1 MTADTNRRQI
11 VQPEGEQSRWTRAR
25 DRATGHWQL
34 IIVLVLFVCLASGYS
49 LMLPLGEAA
58 DETDHFA
65 LVRFIADHGRPPLT
79 VEERHAIGPKGD
91 ASPIYHGL
99 VALLTQH
106 VDVSALL
113 PALPD
118 TQARPERF
126 IPTDGFRANRI
137 FHTEDEAFPFR
148 GIMLAW
154 HLARLVSIPLG
165 AATVVAAY
173 VTALAIYPHRRY
185 FALAVASFV
194 AFLPRFVIG
203 SAVVNDDNLVVPL
216 VAFSVYCL
224 VRVAQGDRSRHTF
237 IVLGALMGGAAITK
251 YHSLLLVPELIV
263 VLAVL
268 AWRNHRKA
276 GTAAGDGPSLLG
288 RLGWILLAFGL
299 VAGWWFAFVIIQFN
313 QVAELGWIGGLMA
326 PLGDPVVTIGFGRM
340 LDLQPGGTP
349 SHEFGWGG
357 WAGLLFRSF
366 WVSYAWLHLFA
377 TPPVYWILGF
387 LCVAALLGL
396 LRPVW
401 CRVFSGRK
409 PSGRAEDSP
418 APASGWRL
426 DVAVLALHLFVYL
439 TVIVLRY
446 LLRPARETGQGRHL
460 YPAVTS
466 VAFFFTLGL
475 ANSWEMIRWSLGKRP
490 GDRCHAEGSG
500 RAKGEVGLA
509 LGVGGALFALSL
521 LALPVFILPEYHP
534 YLSIVTARPAN
545 VSIPHRLSVSFAD
558 GLDLAGYGVDK
569 PEVRAG
575 DPVSVT
581 LYWYADARQERDYL
595 VEVCLRDQGDQVVTC
610 RRGHPLDG
618 RYPMRAWEV
627 DYLIRDQVDVPTPD
641 CVPAGDYELVL
652 SLLPL
657 RLDTANTA
665 VDWHSAQR
673 LVAEGHNP
681 VSLGKVTLLAAPG
694 AVASGTRSPGDGF
707 GLWAGSELHDGE
719 GIGLDQMRQQLTV
732 ITYRAARSDS
742 AEEGSDTGGGVRLV
756 PAGGHTQAIP
766 DWLPV
771 AHFPEETSRLSYDC
785 PAGYIATTYNFVL
798 DPAVRPGRYHL
809 AIGDQVQDDWP
820 IDVATRFR
828 DFSPPSDIP
837 YRLDASFM
845 AQEDESPP
853 RLQLLGYDIDLSPRW
868 PGDVVPI
875 TAYWQSH
882 QTTSQ
887 HYVVSLY
894 LLDPLMQSWGQVDW
908 TLGGHYPSVLW
919 APGESVDEA
928 YPLPVG
934 NRTTP
939 GLYTIEMSL
948 YEYVAP
954 PRGEARD
961 GASTSPLRFL
971 LMTASPDRRTAGEQL
986 YLGSLRVMDPAETI
1000 PPSQPVAI
1008 ELGEEIRLL
1017 GYDLS
1022 CPENMASADCL
1033 DSNEKLHLALHWK
1046 PIGHPT
1052 LDYTVFTQLIGP
1064 DGLVWGQQDNQPQAG
1079 RYPTTGWNLRD
1090 KVIDRYDLELREG
1103 APVGEYR
1110 LIVGMYDLKTG
1121 QRLAAV
1127 DNEGNHLADD
1137 AIMLTTIEVE

>member
-11 VQPEGEQSRWTRAR
+11 VQPEGEQSWSTRAR
-25 DRATGHWQL
+25 RRATGHWQL

-49 LMLPLGEAA
+49 LVLPLGEAA

-65 LVRFIADHGRPPLT
+65 LVRFIAERGRPPLT
-79 VEERHAIGPKGD
+79 IEERRAIGPKGD

-106 VDVSALL
+106 VDVSAL

-148 GIMLAW
+148 GIVLAW
-154 HLARLVSIPLG
+154 HLARLASIPLG

-173 VTALAIYPHRRY
+173 ITALAIYPHRRY

-224 VRVAQGDRSRHTF
+224 VRVAQGDRSRRTF

-251 YHSLLLVPELIV
+251 YHSLLLVLELIV

-288 RLGWILLAFGL
+288 RLGWSLLAFGL
-299 VAGWWFAFVIIQFN
+299 VAGWWFAFLMIQFN

-326 PLGDPVVTIGFGRM
+326 PLGDPVVTSGFGRV

-349 SHEFGWGG
+349 SYEFGWGD
-357 WAGLLFRSF
+357 WADLLFRSF

-377 TPPVYWILGF
+377 TPTVYWILGF
-387 LCVAALLGL
+387 FCVVVLLGL

-401 CRVFSGRK
+401 CRVFPGRK
-409 PSGRAEDSP
+409 PSGP
-418 APASGWRL
+418 ASASGWRL

-439 TVIVLRY
+439 TVIVMRY

-460 YPAVTS
+460 YPALTS

-490 GDRCHAEGSG
+490 GDRCHAEGTG
-500 RAKGEVGLA
+500 RLKGEAGLA
-509 LGVGGALFALSL
+509 LGIGGALFALSL

-534 YLSIVTARPAN
+534 YLSIVTARPAD
-545 VSIPHRLSVSFAD
+545 VTIPHRLSVSFAD
-558 GLDLAGYGVDK
+558 GLELAGYRVDK

-595 VEVCLRDQGDQVVTC
+595 VEVCLRDDRDQMVTC
-610 RRGHPLDG
+610 RRGHPIDG

-627 DYLIRDQVDVPTPD
+627 GYLIRDQVDVPTPD
-641 CVPAGDYELVL
+641 CVAAGDYELVL

-665 VDWHSAQR
+665 VDWQSAQR

-694 AVASGTRSPGDGF
+694 AVAGGTRSPGDGF
-707 GLWAGSELHDGE
+707 SLWAGDELHDGE

-732 ITYRAARSDS
+732 ITYQPARSDS
-742 AEEGSDTGGGVRLV
+742 AEEASDTGGGEASPVRLV

-771 AHFPEETSRLSYDC
+771 AHFTEETSRLSYDC
-785 PAGYIATTYNFVL
+785 PAGYRATTYNFVL

-809 AIGDQVQDDWP
+809 AIGDEVQDDWP

-837 YRLDASFM
+837 YRLDASFI
-845 AQEDESPP
+845 AQAGESPP
-853 RLQLLGYDIDLSPRW
+853 RLQLLGYDMDRSPRW

-882 QTTSQ
+882 QTMSQ
-887 HYVVSLY
+887 HYVVSFY
-894 LLDPLMQSWGQVDW
+894 LLDPLMQPWGQVDW

-934 NRTTP
+934 NRTPP

-954 PRGEARD
+954 PRGETGD

-971 LMTASPDRRTAGEQL
+971 LVTTPVSPEPVEHL
-986 YLGSLRVMDPAETI
+986 YLERVRVMDPAETTS
-1000 PPSQPVAI
+1000 PSHPTAF
-1008 ELGEEIRLL
+1008 ELGDQIRLL
-1017 GYDLS
+1017 GYDV
-1022 CPENMASADCL
+1022 PADELGQGDTL
-1033 DSNEKLHLALHWK
+1033 DLVLHWQATS
-1046 PIGHPT
+1046 PPAR
-1052 LDYTVFTQLIGP
+1052 DYTVFTQLIGP
-1064 DGLVWGQQDNQPQAG
+1064 DGLVWGQKDNQPQAG
-1079 RYPTTGWNLRD
+1079 RFPTTSWDLTT
-1090 KVIDRYDLELREG
+1090 KVVDRYHIPLQDG
-1103 APVGEYR
+1103 APVGQYR
-1110 LIVGMYDLKTG
+1110 LLVGMYELTTG
-1121 QRLAAV
+1121 ERLPVV
-1127 DNEGNHLADD
+1127 DESGNRLPDD
-1137 AIMLTTIEVE
+1137 AIPLANITVGR